1 MRLEIAKEGVF
12 IPAFNKNKELSP
24 FDQIAVRYRSP
35 TVAIK
40 SRCRKRPQAK
50 GIADSSGSLDHM
62 EIVVEQDSAAT
73 LAEMLIS
80 ISNCSYGGEGEKD
93 CPIVSARDLLNAPLA
108 FEPLLKEIV
117 AEFDSILDHAELDEK
132 N

>member
-12 IPAFNKNKELSP
+12 IPAFNKNKELP
-24 FDQIAVRYRSP
+24 ATDQISIRYRTP

-40 SRCRKRPQAK
+40 NRCRKKPQAK
-50 GIADSSGSLDHM
+50 GIADAAGSIERM
-62 EIVVEQDSAAT
+62 EITVEKDSITT
-73 LAEMLIS
+73 LNEMLIS
-80 ISNCSYGGEGEKD
+80 IANCSYGGEGEKERAV
-93 CPIVSARDLLNAPLA
+93 VSAQDLINAPIA

-117 AEFDSILDHAELDEK
+117 AELDSVLDHAEINEK

>member
-12 IPAFNKNKELSP
+12 IPAFNGNKKLP
-24 FDQIAVRYRSP
+24 ATDQISVRYRTP

-40 SRCRKRPQAK
+40 NRCRKKPQAK
-50 GIADSSGSLDHM
+50 GIAAADGSIDHM
-62 EIVVEQDSAAT
+62 EIVVEKDSVTT
-73 LAEMLIS
+73 LNEMLVS
-80 ISNCSYGGEGEKD
+80 IANCSYGVDGEKD
-93 CPIVSARDLLNAPLA
+93 KFITSAQDLVNAPVA

-117 AEFDSILDHAELDEK
+117 AEFDSILDHTDTSEK

>member
-12 IPAFNKNKELSP
+12 IPAFNSNKELP
-24 FDQIAVRYRSP
+24 ATDQISVRYRTP

-40 SRCRKRPQAK
+40 NRCRKQPQAK
-50 GIADSSGSLDHM
+50 GISGADGSIDHI
-62 EIVVEQDSAAT
+62 EITVEKDSVTT
-73 LAEMLIS
+73 LSEMLVS
-80 ISNCSYGGEGEKD
+80 ISNCSYGGPGERDKA
-93 CPIVSARDLLNAPLA
+93 IVSAQDLVNAPVA

-117 AEFDSILDHAELDEK
+117 AEFDDILDHSELDEK

>member
-12 IPAFNKNKELSP
+12 VPSFNRNKELP
-24 FDQIAVRYRSP
+24 VTDQITVRYRTP

-40 SRCRKRPQAK
+40 NRCRKKAQTK
-50 GIADSSGSLDHM
+50 GIADAKGSIEHL
-62 EIVVEQDSAAT
+62 EVT
-73 LAEMLIS
+73 LERDNITTLTEMLIS
-80 ISNCSYGGEGEKD
+80 ITNCSYGGDGEKD
-93 CPIVSARDLLNAPLA
+93 HAIAGAQDLINAPID

-117 AEFDSILDHAELDEK
+117 AEFDSILDRAEIDEK